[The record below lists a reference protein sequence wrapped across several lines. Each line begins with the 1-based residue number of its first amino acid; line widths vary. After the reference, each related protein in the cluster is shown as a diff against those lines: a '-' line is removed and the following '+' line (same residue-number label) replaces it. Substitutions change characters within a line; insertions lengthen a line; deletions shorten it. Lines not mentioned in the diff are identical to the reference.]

1 MKTKKSNKKGA
12 RVTYSAAERRAYWIG
27 YGRRLEQLDIA
38 RNHFQGLT
46 NVERISMNEG
56 SRSVDKKYK

>member
-1 MKTKKSNKKGA
+1 MAKKNNKKVS
-12 RVTYSAAERRAYWIG
+12 RVSYSAAEKRAYWIG
-27 YGRRLEQLDIA
+27 YGRRLKQLDVA

-46 NVERISMNEG
+46 NVERISMTEG